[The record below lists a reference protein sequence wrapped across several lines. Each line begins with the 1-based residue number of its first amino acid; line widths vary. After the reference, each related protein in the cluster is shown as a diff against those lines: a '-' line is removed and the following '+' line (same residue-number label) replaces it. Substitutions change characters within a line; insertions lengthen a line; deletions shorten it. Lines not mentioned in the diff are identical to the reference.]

1 MNPPFTRGS
10 LLRLPQLDAGPA
22 CLALDDAVAWALDGE
37 TAATIRRSLA
47 MESVGDRY
55 ALRRRPLLWI
65 APLPLRTDDQR
76 RVNGRV
82 GIP

>member
-10 LLRLPQLDAGPA
+10 LPQLDAGPA
-22 CLALDDAVAWALDGE
+22 RRALDGE

-47 MESVGDRY
+47 MEPVGDRY